1 MTNRSSK
8 SSFSTNAY
16 KSIKGLILENK
27 LAPGEAVTEQSLA
40 DHLNIGRTPIREALK
55 KLEQENLIVT
65 VNRRKRVNSLNVN
78 QVNQIYELKIC
89 IESYM
94 AGLAASRANDKQ
106 LALIENNMR
115 RMEEHAKTLGQDDE
129 SMPKE
134 GWFSTWMQLDANL
147 HESIYKAAD
156 NEKSIEI
163 IQSLNISIHRF
174 KLGLLTLKGRI
185 DISVLEH
192 RRFVDDI
199 LARRPA
205 EAQAHMSEHLKNVQ
219 TELVKIMSLFK
230 VAN

>member
-1 MTNRSSK
+1 MANRNTK

-16 KSIKGLILENK
+16 ESIKGLILENK

-55 KLEQENLIVT
+55 KLEQESLIVT
-65 VNRRKRVNSLNVN
+65 ENRRKRVNALNVS
-78 QVNQIYELKIC
+78 QVNQIYELKVC

-94 AGLAASRANDKQ
+94 AGLAASRADEKQ
-106 LALIENNMR
+106 RALIEGHMQQ
-115 RMEEHAKTLGQDDE
+115 MEEHALDRVEGQA
-129 SMPKE
+129 PKE
-134 GWFSTWMQLDANL
+134 EWFAKWMQLDADL
-147 HESIYKAAD
+147 HESIYRAAG

-163 IQSLNISIHRF
+163 IRSLNISIHRF

-199 LARRPA
+199 LAQRPA
-205 EAQAHMSEHLKNVQ
+205 EAQAHMSEHLQNVQ
-219 TELVKIMSLFK
+219 AELVKIMSIFP
-230 VAN
+230 AAS